1 MKKIVLI
8 FATILI
14 LFPATIKAKD
24 NEYIY
29 YKHAST
35 ETKKYIYFNDY
46 NSDYSS
52 ATIQMTD
59 DNKLLYS
66 ADIYSNTEFVN
77 FIGIL
82 QAETDTDL
90 SYIMQNGY
98 PNKSITDDDEA
109 LTLSSDRKYY
119 ESNWMTESPPCARSK

>member
-59 DNKLLYS
+59 DIVLTYIVIPNLLILLVYYKRKL
-66 ADIYSNTEFVN
+66 IPT
-77 FIGIL
+77 
-82 QAETDTDL
+82 
-90 SYIMQNGY
+90 
-98 PNKSITDDDEA
+98 
-109 LTLSSDRKYY
+109 
-119 ESNWMTESPPCARSK
+119 